1 MNIILYVFIGI
12 SLALLLPGIRIAKR
26 NAFVSHPYPLFMTK
40 GIAGYFS
47 FCILVHHYTNVIR
60 VLPSYNGEL
69 QILEYMGVL
78 LVGFFFLFSG
88 YGLIVSYKEKENYL
102 DTFMIRRVCAVLIPF
117 FICNYAYMI
126 TALLTGCKFQMNELI
141 LAFFGVILLNDH
153 MWFAVE
159 IMLLYLVFYF
169 VFRYIKGEKRKY
181 FLIGLFIIA
190 LMTFSFLRGHNLESS
205 IQMNWYQGEWW
216 YNTTPLFFLGMLL
229 GKNRNRF
236 LTFAQKHYIP
246 LITISLIGFV
256 GFWHATSYML
266 QHHGYWTET
275 AFSKGYADKLMT
287 LSVQLP
293 MVIFFELFLLLLLMK
308 IQFHNPAL
316 RFLGKISLELILVQN
331 VFLLYFSDYLPID
344 YLVYGLYTIVF
355 TVIVATLINKL
366 KLLVLEKK

>member
-12 SLALLLPGIRIAKR
+12 SLVLLLPGMKIANRKE
-26 NAFVSHPYPLFMTK
+26 FIPHPYPLSMTK

-47 FCILVHHYTNVIR
+47 FCILVHQYTNEIR
-60 VLPSYNGEL
+60 FLPSYNEEL
-69 QILEYMGVL
+69 LVLEHMGVL

-88 YGLIVSYKEKENYL
+88 YGLIVSHEEKENYL
-102 DTFMIRRVCAVLIPF
+102 KTFVVRRVCAVLIPF

-126 TALLTGCKFQMNELI
+126 TALLMGYKFQINELI
-141 LAFFGVILLNDH
+141 LAFFGIILLNGH

-169 VFRYIKGEKRKY
+169 VFRYIKGEKSKY
-181 FLIGLFIIA
+181 VLIGLFIIT
-190 LMTFSFLRGHNLESS
+190 LMTFSFLLGHNLESP
-205 IQMNWYQGEWW
+205 IQTNWFYGEWW

-236 LTFAQKHYIP
+236 VTFAQKHFIS
-246 LITISLIGFV
+246 LLTISLVGFV

-266 QHHGYWTET
+266 RYHGYWTET

-293 MVIFFELFLLLLLMK
+293 MVVFFELFLLLLFMK